1 MATVAEARTRR
12 TLWAR
17 WGSLPPHWGDGIMR
31 LAYFLQAIGLA
42 ERINRHERGRLTV
55 VVGPTQGIAVSPGR
69 GSSFDPDAR

>member
-1 MATVAEARTRR
+1 
-12 TLWAR
+12 
-17 WGSLPPHWGDGIMR
+17 MR

-42 ERINRHERGRLTV
+42 ERFNRHERGRRRV